1 MNLAPIVRKEFRQ
14 ISRDRRAL
22 GILVFLPGLLLVL
35 VGYALNFDVKNLSVA
50 VVDEDRSPE
59 SRHFVQSLTGSEYL
73 VHKWSLDDRSG
84 IDRLL
89 EEGEAQVA
97 LVIPRGFAHAMI
109 EGKSIQVQVIVD
121 GANANTAAIAA
132 GYVALGIQDYSS
144 RVLAQWL
151 ERHGAHILVP
161 IDIRPRLLFNP
172 ELKTAKYLVPGLFG
186 LILMLSTVISTSLS
200 VVREKELGTME
211 QLKTSPLKAY
221 EIIIGKAVPYLGI
234 ALLAAT
240 LILVLG
246 WLMFDVS
253 VRGSLLVL
261 YVAIFI
267 FLLAGLG
274 QGLVISSVAKNQQI
288 AFFISVF
295 SSLLPA
301 FLLSGF
307 VFPLSSM
314 PMILQVI
321 ANILPTKYFLVI
333 VRAVILKG
341 VGIGP
346 VWDQFLAL
354 SLFSAFAIGLS
365 SIRLHREL
373 SS

>member
-1 MNLAPIVRKEFRQ
+1 MYAMN
-14 ISRDRRAL
+14 
-22 GILVFLPGLLLVL
+22 
-35 VGYALNFDVKNLSVA
+35 
-50 VVDEDRSPE
+50 
-59 SRHFVQSLTGSEYL
+59 
-73 VHKWSLDDRSG
+73 
-84 IDRLL
+84 
-89 EEGEAQVA
+89 
-97 LVIPRGFAHAMI
+97 
-109 EGKSIQVQVIVD
+109 
-121 GANANTAAIAA
+121 
-132 GYVALGIQDYSS
+132 
-144 RVLAQWL
+144 
-151 ERHGAHILVP
+151 VP

>member
-314 PMILQVI
+314 PAILQVI

>member
-89 EEGEAQVA
+89 EEGEAQVS

-144 RVLAQWL
+144 RVLAQLL

-161 IDIRPRLLFNP
+161 IDIHPRLLFNP
-172 ELKTAKYLVPGLFG
+172 ELKTAKCLVPGLFG

-211 QLKTSPLKAY
+211 QLKTYPLKAY